1 MLHVMR
7 DLVFLSIFDHFVNI
21 VKFEKILSSRKVSE
35 FDFQI
40 PLGTGRNHGLKPKN
54 YLVKE
59 NPH

>member
-7 DLVFLSIFDHFVNI
+7 DLVFLSKFDHFDNI